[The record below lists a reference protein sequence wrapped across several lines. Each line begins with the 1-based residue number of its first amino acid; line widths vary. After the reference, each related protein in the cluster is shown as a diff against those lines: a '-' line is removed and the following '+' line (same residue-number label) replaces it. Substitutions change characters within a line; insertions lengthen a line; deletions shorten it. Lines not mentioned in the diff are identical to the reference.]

1 MLVAYLFSISSKH
14 YYASAGM
21 ILQVTISCS
30 MGSSCAHAVKAS
42 TVGSTSAV
50 ALSHDH
56 TYVASGHV
64 SGYIQIFELKNPE
77 TPARTVAPPS
87 AQAITSGRQEGH
99 LAGSRIVNVSFVA
112 GRHTAIISADENGL
126 AFYHSLGKVLFVEAS
141 DTIRILGNYPQEL
154 NHEGTSSIS
163 VLNAPGARSFRRRKP
178 RNTLLTM
185 ATLPLGTVAHP
196 TDKYQIV
203 ALLTTNKLVI
213 VGLKPSPKTWLK
225 RPRPNDTE
233 LTSLGRRRGTLA
245 WFPSVNTPHEPKDAD
260 SDKTHPALAYSWGR
274 SVRLLRV
281 SETIVKQTV
290 LNPRTGKT
298 REVDAGTLVFED
310 AGSWTVDDAVV
321 ALQWLNVNVRIPA
334 IEGNEFSLTISIATA
349 CLYSGHAQRIRR
361 SDLQG
366 YRTRTLQRFGTG
378 ITISELHSRWV
389 VVIL

>member
-1 MLVAYLFSISSKH
+1 
-14 YYASAGM
+14 M

-30 MGSSCAHAVKAS
+30 MGSSCTHAVKAS

-64 SGYIQIFELKNPE
+64 SGYIQIFELKNPQ

-154 NHEGTSSIS
+154 THEGTSSIS
-163 VLNAPGARSFRRRKP
+163 VLNASGARSFRRRKP

-196 TDKYQIV
+196 TDTYQIV

-245 WFPSVNTPHEPKDAD
+245 WFPSVNTLHEPKDAD
-260 SDKTHPALAYSWGR
+260 SDRTHPALAYSWGR

-281 SETIVKQTV
+281 SETMVKQTV